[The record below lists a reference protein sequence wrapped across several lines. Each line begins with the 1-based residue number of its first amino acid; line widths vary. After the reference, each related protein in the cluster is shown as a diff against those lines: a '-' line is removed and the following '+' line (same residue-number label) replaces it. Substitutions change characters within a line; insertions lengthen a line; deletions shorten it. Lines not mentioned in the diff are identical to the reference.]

1 VTEPLPLVLLV
12 PFAGG
17 LVTVFLSGRAQA
29 LAGCVAALA
38 TAGATL
44 LLVWRVLEQGPGVY
58 ALGGWAPPL
67 GIVLEAD
74 GLAVLMLS
82 LTGMVAT
89 MVSLYAPGYFVGS
102 REDDIGPRVF
112 WPLWLLLWG
121 GLNGVFL
128 SRDVFTL
135 YLLLEFTLVASVAL
149 AALGGSK
156 AGHVSALRYLLAATT
171 AALFYLAGVGLLYAE
186 TGTLDLAWLRDA
198 RLSGPLPVIALALM
212 VGALLVKCAL
222 FPMHFWLPAAHST
235 APAPVSAV
243 LSALVVKTGFYV
255 IVRLWVETMPGIVPL
270 GADAMAA
277 LGATAV
283 LWGSWRAVRQDRLK
297 MLVAYST
304 VAQVGYLFLLMPL
317 AAVAR
322 GEVVAAVTYHMVS
335 HGLAKAAMFLGAGAL
350 LKAAHSDLLARMRGT
365 GRHAPLAV
373 AALVISG
380 AALAGV
386 VPGAG
391 AKGKMLSITLAHGQ
405 WWWAVVIFAG
415 MILAAAYT
423 VVAVRPA
430 LSGGSGPP
438 GRFAPAP
445 RSLEVTALVLALAA
459 VALSLTSDAALAL
472 LATGD
477 R

>member
-1 VTEPLPLVLLV
+1 VNEPITLVLFV

-17 LVTVFLSGRAQA
+17 LVTAFLAGRVQA
-29 LAGCVAALA
+29 LAGCAAALA

-44 LLVWRVLEQGPGVY
+44 LLVRRVVEHGPGAY
-58 ALGGWAPPL
+58 ALGGWSPPL

-74 GLAVLMLS
+74 GLATLMLA

-89 MVSLYAPGYFVGS
+89 MVSLYAPGYFAGS
-102 REDDIGPRVF
+102 RDGDIGPRVF

-135 YLLLEFTLVASVAL
+135 YLLLEFTLLASVAL

-171 AALFYLAGVGLLYAE
+171 AALFYLVGVGLLYAE
-186 TGTLDLAWLRDA
+186 AGTLDLAWLRDA
-198 RLSGPLPVIALALM
+198 PLSGPLPVIALGLM
-212 VGALLVKCAL
+212 VGALCVKCAL
-222 FPMHFWLPAAHST
+222 FPVHFWLPAAHST

-255 IVRLWVETMPGIVPL
+255 IVRLWVEAMPAVAPL
-270 GADAMAA
+270 AAHAAAA

-283 LWGSWRAVRQDRLK
+283 LWGSWRALRQDRLK

-322 GEVVAAVTYHMVS
+322 AEVVAAVTYQMVS
-335 HGLAKAAMFLGAGAL
+335 HGLSKAAMFLGAGAL
-350 LKAAHSDLLARMRGT
+350 LKAAHSDLLARTRGT

-373 AALVISG
+373 AALVVSG

-391 AKGKMLSITLAHGQ
+391 AKGTMLSITLAHGQ
-405 WWWAVVIFAG
+405 WWWAAVIVAG
-415 MILAAAYT
+415 MILAAGYT

-430 LSGGSGPP
+430 LSGGSGSS
-438 GRFAPAP
+438 GRVDPAP
-445 RSLEVTALVLALAA
+445 RSMEVTALALALAA
-459 VALSLTSDAALAL
+459 VALSFTSDAVLAL
-472 LATGD
+472 LAMGE